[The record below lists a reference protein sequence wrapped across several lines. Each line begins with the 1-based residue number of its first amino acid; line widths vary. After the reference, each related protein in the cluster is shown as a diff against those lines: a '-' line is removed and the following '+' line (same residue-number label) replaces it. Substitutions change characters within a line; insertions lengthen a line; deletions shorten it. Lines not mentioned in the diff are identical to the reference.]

1 MNRNYIFLTALML
14 LLAVGTIF
22 LKKTDSPK
30 QIAPDKLLWDI
41 IQPSRYVST
50 DQVAKMII
58 QKDPSL
64 ELIDVRDAKSFES
77 FSLPNAIN
85 VPLDSLITEASLEY
99 FGIPGTKIVFI
110 SNDDIKADQAWVI
123 AKRLGFDGMYVMR
136 GGLNC
141 WIKTIIQ
148 PVEPPEYAPLTE
160 FETYEFRKGARLYFT
175 GAKAESSETKK
186 VKVTVKRRKKEKAAS
201 GGC

>member
-1 MNRNYIFLTALML
+1 MNRNYIFLTVLML

-22 LKKTDSPK
+22 LNKSDSPK
-30 QIAPDKLLWDI
+30 QIEPDDLLWEI

-58 QKDPSL
+58 QNDPSL
-64 ELIDVRDAKSFES
+64 ELIDVRDEKSFES
-77 FSLPNAIN
+77 FSLPNTIN
-85 VPLDSLITEASLEY
+85 VPLDSLTTEANLEY
-99 FGIPGTKIVFI
+99 FGIPGTKVVFV

-123 AKRLGFDGMYVMR
+123 AKRLGFDRMYVMR

-141 WIKTIIQ
+141 WMKTIIQ
-148 PVEPPEYAPLTE
+148 PVEPAEHAPLTE
-160 FETYEFRKGARLYFT
+160 FATYEFRKGARLYFT
-175 GAKAESSETKK
+175 GAKAENSETKK